1 LSTLFQAPTLYRYRL
16 QGQRGSAS
24 LALGEGDPELAQAA
38 LVALL
43 GQVAVWEAV
52 EQAAQAAAE
61 QPEAPPAVLEAP
73 PAADQPL
80 DPQEARRQLIEVQR
94 YGATPQRL
102 AAHCGVSFEKLRR
115 HEAAIRKKMRR
126 LPAEKSRE
134 LLRRHEPV
142 MGFLAL
148 ADLVPAAQFERGIQD
163 LALEALARREAL
175 ARGRPPALRPA
186 VGG

>member
-1 LSTLFQAPTLYRYRL
+1 
-16 QGQRGSAS
+16 
-24 LALGEGDPELAQAA
+24 
-38 LVALL
+38 
-43 GQVAVWEAV
+43 
-52 EQAAQAAAE
+52 
-61 QPEAPPAVLEAP
+61 
-73 PAADQPL
+73 
-80 DPQEARRQLIEVQR
+80 LIEVQR

-126 LPAEKSRE
+126 LPAEKGRE